1 MVMDQLENSLFA
13 PNVCS
18 WCLQPNC
25 TTSTC
30 YPPEDP
36 EFYTETTHL
45 FQSTLLPYVQNAK
58 LGLAVDNSAPLMP
71 QHLAFD
77 GTDWGQTDTQVQAL
91 DTDDYD
97 HPDPTTESTWDELLE
112 YHSGDLYDHYV
123 APNHSYDDQVDYDR
137 DHSESQE
144 EYNTED
150 SSHQDTLMYENH
162 VLEDAT
168 VDEEPFEDDLQ

>member
-1 MVMDQLENSLFA
+1 
-13 PNVCS
+13 
-18 WCLQPNC
+18 
-25 TTSTC
+25 
-30 YPPEDP
+30 
-36 EFYTETTHL
+36 
-45 FQSTLLPYVQNAK
+45 
-58 LGLAVDNSAPLMP
+58 MP

-77 GTDWGQTDTQVQAL
+77 GTDWGQTDTQVQAF

-123 APNHSYDDQVDYDR
+123 APNHPHDDQVNYGQDDPE
-137 DHSESQE
+137 HQE
-144 EYNTED
+144 EYNIED
-150 SSHQDTLMYENH
+150 SSHQDTLMYEDH